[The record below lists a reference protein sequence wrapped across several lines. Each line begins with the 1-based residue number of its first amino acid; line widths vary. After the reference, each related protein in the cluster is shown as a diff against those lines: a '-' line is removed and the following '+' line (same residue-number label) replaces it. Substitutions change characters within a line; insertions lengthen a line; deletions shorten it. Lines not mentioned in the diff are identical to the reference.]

1 MKAGRLKISLIC
13 NLLIVLL
20 EAVGAWLY
28 VCRSGWNF
36 AEFYTED
43 SNVFA
48 MLACSCLAVSEI
60 QILRGKK
67 TAIPHWIQFA
77 KYISAVCLTLTFLVV
92 IFVLI
97 PMQGGISTAH
107 FMLVDGSML
116 YHHLFCPILVFLSF
130 LWLDPLDPLAKKDTL
145 LVLVPTLIYGVI
157 MIVLNLLQ
165 LAEGPYPFL
174 RVTQQPWFASVL
186 WIGGILAGAYGIAW
200 MLRTLEVRQTD
211 R

>member
-1 MKAGRLKISLIC
+1 MKAGRLKISLLC
-13 NLLIVLL
+13 NLLTVLL
-20 EAVGAWLY
+20 EAIGAGLY

-48 MLACSCLAVSEI
+48 MLACLCLALCEMEM
-60 QILRGKK
+60 LRGKR
-67 TAIPHWIQFA
+67 TSIPGWIQFA

-116 YHHLFCPILVFLSF
+116 YHHLFCPILVFVSF
-130 LWLDPLDPLAKKDTL
+130 VWLDPLDPLAKKDTM
-145 LVLVPTLIYGVI
+145 LVLVPTLIYAGI
-157 MIVLNLLQ
+157 LIVLNLLQ
-165 LAEGPYPFL
+165 LADGPYPFL
-174 RVTQQPWFASVL
+174 RITKQPWYASVL
-186 WIGGILAGAYGIAW
+186 WMCLLLAGTYGIAW
-200 MLRTLEVRQTD
+200 MLRALEVRQTD